1 MCKRLQLL
9 IACFLFAAGL
19 CAQAPLPLPP
29 MQETGAPLCSP
40 GVINKAPAKGVSFTY
55 SFNPDYVMRP
65 VATEAAGKVRRN
77 EFFDLRLRAP
87 LYRSE
92 KLKVILGFQYTLE
105 RYHFNQRSSES
116 HPLFRHLDNNGLKNA
131 GIAAMIVHPINHRF
145 YSSFRLSA
153 NWQGDYPQF
162 LNPGMRYAVYR
173 AAALLGLKK
182 NERLEYGLGLVVSK
196 GFQQANL
203 IPFGFYNQT
212 FNEHWGIECTI
223 PSSFKV
229 RYNFSTRSIAQ
240 LGTELNNQNYS
251 MLVNPQT
258 PQQGLHSPAQRDP
271 FNYQRSYLD
280 IVGSYYQHLSGWAW
294 VQLKLGYGINVNSKA
309 RDIPLRQD
317 FDLRPSG
324 AMVGMISFFLSPPKN
339 LLEGK

>member
-1 MCKRLQLL
+1 MCKHSQLL
-9 IACFLFAAGL
+9 IACFLFAASL
-19 CAQAPLPLPP
+19 CAQVPLDSPPL
-29 MQETGAPLCSP
+29 QEARPALCSP
-40 GVINKAPAKGVSFTY
+40 GVINRAPAKGISFTY

-65 VATEAAGKVRRN
+65 VATEVAGKVRRN
-77 EFFDLRLRAP
+77 EFFDVRLRAP

-92 KLKVILGFQYTLE
+92 KLKIILGFQYTLE
-105 RYHFNQRSSES
+105 RYHFNQRSSENY
-116 HPLFRHLDNNGLKNA
+116 PLFRHLDNTGLKNA

-153 NWQGDYPQF
+153 NWQGDYEQF
-162 LNPGMRYAVYR
+162 VNLGARYAVYR
-173 AAALLGLKK
+173 AAALLGFKK
-182 NERLEYGLGLVVSK
+182 NEKLEYGVGVVASK
-196 GFQQANL
+196 DFQDVNF

-212 FNEHWGIECTI
+212 FNKHWGIEFTI

-229 RYNFSTRSIAQ
+229 RYNFSERSIAQ

-251 MLVNPQT
+251 MLLNPQT
-258 PQQGLHSPAQRDP
+258 GQQGLPHPVQRAP
-271 FNYQRSYLD
+271 FNYQRSYFD

-294 VQLKLGYGINVNSKA
+294 VQLKLGYGININSRA